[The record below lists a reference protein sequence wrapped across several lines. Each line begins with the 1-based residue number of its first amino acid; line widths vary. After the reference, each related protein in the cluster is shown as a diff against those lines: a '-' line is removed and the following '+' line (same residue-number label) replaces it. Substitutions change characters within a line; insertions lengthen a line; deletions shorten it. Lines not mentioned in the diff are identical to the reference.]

1 MKFIITGFGPFGQIT
16 SNPSRIIANEVV
28 QQLNNSKMVEAEF
41 VDLKAS
47 INDVEHF
54 YSNLSNSEDVFVL
67 HIGLYAGIRRL
78 HLEYKAIN
86 NAEFQIP
93 DAENEQPRNT
103 AIDKSKPLDNQLTN
117 TLPVPD
123 LARKNLQFELSED
136 CGTYICNYT
145 YYRALQFAGNKTKG
159 TLFIHCALFQHI
171 PLKTQVDHVISIIS
185 NLNRFFNK

>member
-67 HIGLYAGIRRL
+67 HIG
-78 HLEYKAIN
+78 
-86 NAEFQIP
+86 
-93 DAENEQPRNT
+93 
-103 AIDKSKPLDNQLTN
+103 
-117 TLPVPD
+117 
-123 LARKNLQFELSED
+123 
-136 CGTYICNYT
+136 
-145 YYRALQFAGNKTKG
+145 
-159 TLFIHCALFQHI
+159 
-171 PLKTQVDHVISIIS
+171 
-185 NLNRFFNK
+185 